1 MMRSTWL
8 FSVLLLGLLLV
19 AERGNFVLKLCLVS
33 LPENLTMVL
42 FMSSVLHACA
52 MDDILRG
59 GDFVTHSITRPFAL
73 PLVRFV
79 TTGYAVR
86 APFKFLSKSIGFP
99 RARHHIGFIFSC
111 RNLTDI
117 GEISLCWKC

>member
-1 MMRSTWL
+1 MRSTWL

-19 AERGNFVLKLCLVS
+19 AERGNFALKLCLVS

-59 GDFVTHSITRPFAL
+59 GDFVTHSLTRSD
-73 PLVRFV
+73 V
-79 TTGYAVR
+79 
-86 APFKFLSKSIGFP
+86 SSICN
-99 RARHHIGFIFSC
+99 HW
-111 RNLTDI
+111 
-117 GEISLCWKC
+117 LCSAGSV